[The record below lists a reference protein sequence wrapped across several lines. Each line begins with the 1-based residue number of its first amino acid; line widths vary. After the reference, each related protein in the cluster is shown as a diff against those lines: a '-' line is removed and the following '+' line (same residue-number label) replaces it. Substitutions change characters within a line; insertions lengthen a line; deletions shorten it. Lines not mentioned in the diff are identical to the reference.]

1 MVILSGN
8 GGNNALGNERKYM
21 TYRVTDGN
29 GESEIEA
36 ESARAACQKWVDTG
50 DYGSGDKTTWV
61 TCVVRQD
68 KDEEGSAEGETER
81 HTIEVPPTVAE
92 CWAGEHDWVSPLSV
106 VGGCAENPGVQGHGG
121 GVKITEV
128 CCYCGRYRIEDTWA
142 QNPATGEQGLESVEY
157 READEISEAWL
168 TRHLPRRRN
177 E

>member
-8 GGNNALGNERKYM
+8 GGNNAPGNERKYM

-29 GESEIEA
+29 GEGEIEA

-50 DYGSGDKTTWV
+50 DWGSGDKTTWV
-61 TCVVRQD
+61 TCVVRQ
-68 KDEEGSAEGETER
+68 EEGSAEGGPEI

-106 VGGCAENPGVQGHGG
+106 VGGVAENPGVIGHGG
-121 GVKITEV
+121 GVKITKV

>member
-8 GGNNALGNERKYM
+8 GGNNAPGNERKYM

-29 GESEIEA
+29 GEIEIEA
-36 ESARAACQKWVDTG
+36 ESARAACAACAD
-50 DYGSGDKTTWV
+50 SGDWGSEAKTTWV
-61 TCVVRQD
+61 SFVARKV
-68 KDEEGSAEGETER
+68 KVDEEGSAEGETER
-81 HTIEVPPTVAE
+81 HTIEVPPTVAD

-106 VGGCAENPGVQGHGG
+106 VGGVAENPGVIGHGG
-121 GVKITEV
+121 GVKITKV

-142 QNPATGEQGLESVEY
+142 QNPATGEQGLESLEY

-168 TRHLPRRRN
+168 ARRKAA